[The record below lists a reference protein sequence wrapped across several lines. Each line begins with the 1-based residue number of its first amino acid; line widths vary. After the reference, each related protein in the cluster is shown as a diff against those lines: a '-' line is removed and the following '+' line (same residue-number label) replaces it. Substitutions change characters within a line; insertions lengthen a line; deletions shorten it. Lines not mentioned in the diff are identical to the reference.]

1 MIFICMK
8 CEFDMEMHI
17 GRIQLI
23 HLDGPTPNSS
33 TKRHAED
40 PTYTLTSGNLPCSDQ
55 KRDKLRKVYSKQTT
69 PGPVPYHR
77 NADTNVGIPLKS
89 SLNQNPIKNEKSKLS
104 DYTAAANVAVV

>member
-1 MIFICMK
+1 MK

-69 PGPVPYHR
+69 PG
-77 NADTNVGIPLKS
+77 ADTNVGIPLKS